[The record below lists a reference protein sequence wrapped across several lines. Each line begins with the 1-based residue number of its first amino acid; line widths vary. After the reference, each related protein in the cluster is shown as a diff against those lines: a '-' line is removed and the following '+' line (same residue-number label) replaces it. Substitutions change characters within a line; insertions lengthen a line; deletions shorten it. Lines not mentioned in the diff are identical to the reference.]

1 MYANIYQIRTNKY
14 KFDKNNYISTL
25 NQKTNYQDKPMINT
39 YINKRQNSTKYL
51 SQPQMKQQYINYDLQ
66 KNSESKTKPQ
76 SNRRINSSM

>member
-25 NQKTNYQDKPMINT
+25 NQKTNYQDKAMINT

-51 SQPQMKQQYINYDLQ
+51 SQHQMKQQYINYDLQ